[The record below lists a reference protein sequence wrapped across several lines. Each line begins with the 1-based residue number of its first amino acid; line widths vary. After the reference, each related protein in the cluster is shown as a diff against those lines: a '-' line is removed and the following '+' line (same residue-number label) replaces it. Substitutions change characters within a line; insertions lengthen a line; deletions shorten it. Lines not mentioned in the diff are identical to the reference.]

1 MIKNVVTN
9 EDIYTDDEVFSD
21 EEYKSLSDD
30 DISDGIVSF
39 KTLHKS
45 NMIKRAISIRQN
57 HEKRLMDEKIK
68 KENMEKE
75 KIEKAEY
82 KSAVAPLLNWV
93 KIQPPVVTNFIEREN
108 TDFPSLNVK
117 HVEDDDS
124 WISVK
129 APTKKEQSNFKSNIK
144 SKLCGSIMQNKQCP
158 HGDKCT
164 FAHSRNELN
173 IFDCQFDNCKFVKFY
188 NNSYHNTHKYYKCEK
203 KHKNETDANYFLR
216 TGISEPVTEK
226 EMQETY
232 DEFIRNYNMLTIEM
246 IKTINELPC
255 DKVIVYHGFSY
266 HGNAMASYKQRQ
278 RNYQQQRPF
287 VRKIW
292 TNFINV
298 VKSQPI
304 AQVTHKTVSEDPVKV
319 YIRNKNNKI
328 NDIRLLKVSI
338 DRTDET
344 INRMKKNNNTEF
356 VKKYE
361 KEYKEKMQQ
370 LALLEKELSE
380 IKVEKPIKDVEV
392 EEIKEE
398 IVVVEKVKE
407 IKPIA
412 QILEIKSNKKV
423 IDVKPEPV
431 KELVKLVIKQ
441 PVKELVKL
449 VIEQPVKE
457 LIEPVDEGWTEVK
470 KNHSKA
476 LEKKTDNIVVSCNVK
491 TQICRSVSQ
500 KIKCPYGEKCKYAHK
515 INELNIKN
523 CGFGINCKLVKY
535 FNNKYVNTNTMKS
548 CCYKHPSE
556 SNQNLYTR
564 NF

>member
-1 MIKNVVTN
+1 MFKNVVTQ
-9 EDIYTDDEVFSD
+9 EDIFTDDEVFSD

-82 KSAVAPLLNWV
+82 KSAVTPLLNWV
-93 KIQPPVVTNFIEREN
+93 KIQQPAATNFTEREN

-117 HVEDDDS
+117 HLEDDDS

-129 APTKKEQSNFKSNIK
+129 APNKTKQEQSNFKSNIK
-144 SKLCGSIMQNKQCP
+144 SKLCGSIMQNKECP

-216 TGISEPVTEK
+216 TGIIEPVTEK

-232 DEFIRNYNMLTIEM
+232 DEYIRHYNMLTNEM
-246 IKTINELPC
+246 RKTINDLPC

-266 HGNAMASYKQRQ
+266 HGNAMASYKQQ
-278 RNYQQQRPF
+278 RHQQQQRPF
-287 VRKIW
+287 IKKIW
-292 TNFINV
+292 TNFVNV
-298 VKSQPI
+298 VKSQPTT
-304 AQVTHKTVSEDPVKV
+304 VVVHKTVSEDPVKV
-319 YIRNKNNKI
+319 YIRNKNNK
-328 NDIRLLKVSI
+328 NNEIRLLKISI
-338 DRTDET
+338 DRTQET
-344 INRMKKNNNTEF
+344 ITRMKKNNTEF

-370 LALLEKELSE
+370 MAILEKELSE
-380 IKVEKPIKDVEV
+380 IKVEKLKVDVEEEKV
-392 EEIKEE
+392 E
-398 IVVVEKVKE
+398 VFVEKIKKE
-407 IKPIA
+407 IKPTIVG
-412 QILEIKSNKKV
+412 QILEINSNKKV

-431 KELVKLVIKQ
+431 K
-441 PVKELVKL
+441 L
-449 VIEQPVKE
+449 VIEEPVKK

-470 KNHSKA
+470 KNHPKT
-476 LEKKTDNIVVSCNVK
+476 LTKKTDNIVVSCNVK

-515 INELNIKN
+515 INELNVKN

-556 SNQNLYTR
+556 TNENLYTR
-564 NF
+564 IF

>member
-1 MIKNVVTN
+1 MMFKNVVTN

-30 DISDGIVSF
+30 DISGGIVSF

-45 NMIKRAISIRQN
+45 NMIKRAISIRQI
-57 HEKRLMDEKIK
+57 HDQRLLDEKKK
-68 KENMEKE
+68 KEDMVKE
-75 KIEKAEY
+75 KIENTEY
-82 KSAVAPLLNWV
+82 KSVVAPLLNWV
-93 KIQPPVVTNFIEREN
+93 KSQPIVTIFTEKEN

-117 HVEDDDS
+117 NIKEDDS

-129 APTKKEQSNFKSNIK
+129 TTNKKQDNQPQQHFKSNIK
-144 SKLCGSIMQNKQCP
+144 SKLCGSIMQNKHCP

-173 IFDCQFDNCKFVKFY
+173 IFDCPFDNCKFVKFY
-188 NNSYHNTHKYYKCEK
+188 NNSYQNTHKYYRCEK

-216 TGISEPVTEK
+216 TGISDPVTEK

-232 DEFIRNYNMLTIEM
+232 DEFIRNYNMLTEEM
-246 IKTINELPC
+246 RKTINDLPC

-278 RNYQQQRPF
+278 RNYQQHRPF

-298 VKSQPI
+298 IKSQPI

-423 IDVKPEPV
+423 EP
-431 KELVKLVIKQ
+431 
-441 PVKELVKL
+441 
-449 VIEQPVKE
+449 VIEQPPVKPVVE
-457 LIEPVDEGWTEVK
+457 QPPVKKIVEPIITIDEGWTEVK
-470 KNHSKA
+470 KNKRNETPKA
-476 LEKKTDNIVVSCNVK
+476 LEKKTDNIVLSCNAK

-515 INELNIKN
+515 INELNIKD
-523 CGFGINCKLVKY
+523 CGFGNNCKLVKY
-535 FNNKYVNTNTMKS
+535 FNKQYVNSNTMKS